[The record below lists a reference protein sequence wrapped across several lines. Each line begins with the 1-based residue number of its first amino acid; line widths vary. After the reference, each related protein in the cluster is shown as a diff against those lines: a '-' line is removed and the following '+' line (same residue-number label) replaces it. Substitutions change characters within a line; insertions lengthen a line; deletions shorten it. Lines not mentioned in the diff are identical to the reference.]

1 MYSVKIFYY
10 MTFLAALVAF
20 AFLAASIPTEYMV
33 EANVMDSG
41 GKIVGFIHFGILRGT
56 KNLNGETG
64 NFIVLDEHK
73 NLFHPLITYILLIL
87 TAFATVSALIAAV
100 LSLVNI
106 AKLFPMKSFQGP
118 IGMCFYNVTGVLL
131 STTGIILF
139 TSVLFGPLDEE
150 VLSPDD
156 QALGYSTGQLA
167 LSYSFWLQI
176 AAVTLLGVNI
186 GMIIIS
192 QTYRDP
198 EEEGSKGVPQLMKTA
213 QKEDVL

>member
-1 MYSVKIFYY
+1 MPDK
-10 MTFLAALVAF
+10 
-20 AFLAASIPTEYMV
+20 ASHEWT
-33 EANVMDSG
+33 
-41 GKIVGFIHFGILRGT
+41 ILDRGV
-56 KNLNGETG
+56 
-64 NFIVLDEHK
+64 F
-73 NLFHPLITYILLIL
+73 
-87 TAFATVSALIAAV
+87 
-100 LSLVNI
+100 SL
-106 AKLFPMKSFQGP
+106 PSFS
-118 IGMCFYNVTGVLL
+118 TVLL

-176 AAVTLLGVNI
+176 AAVTLLGVNT